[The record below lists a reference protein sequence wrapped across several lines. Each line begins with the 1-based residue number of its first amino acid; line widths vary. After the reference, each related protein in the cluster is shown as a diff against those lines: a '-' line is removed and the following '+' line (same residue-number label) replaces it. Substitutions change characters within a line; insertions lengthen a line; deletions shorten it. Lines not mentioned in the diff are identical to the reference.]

1 MQMIFATQRR
11 TGKHRHFRRMHD
23 KKVNVL
29 ALAAIIGAPDT
40 ALPAEVAAGAP
51 QLMAGLLRLLV
62 ALKQQQVCKAVWER
76 TSRTDTK
83 VCTLTTWRP
92 SSARRTR
99 RCRPTLRPCRSLA
112 GLLRLLIALTQQR
125 VVSHRLH

>member
-29 ALAAIIGAPDT
+29 ALAAVLGAPD
-40 ALPAEVAAGAP
+40 AVLPREVAAGLP

-62 ALKQQQVCKAVWER
+62 ALKQQQVSYSKASVVCLKR
-76 TSRTDTK
+76 FCVRSSR
-83 VCTLTTWRP
+83 
-92 SSARRTR
+92 AF
-99 RCRPTLRPCRSLA
+99 RSLWLACCAA
-112 GLLRLLIALTQQR
+112 GRLETAAGELQQN
-125 VVSHRLH
+125 VNGL